1 MRLCVDF
8 PTPSPTTEQGKPAA
22 RRGRKVTGLSPR
34 SGRPRQRDRR
44 QHSGHAHVTLFQVSQ
59 PPTLRGDSMEREMPD
74 KSVVV
79 NLNQFERT
87 RRAQVSAETLSV
99 LHGCR
104 DLLIEGATRVLT
116 RQTEAMENTL
126 LAMADRSPLM
136 DTRNSYYSAQGILNT
151 RANELLSACKD
162 AYCQTFNDFAHNREK
177 PADAELLELS
187 LVDDQDYEI
196 TLAVDKA
203 TSRLRYN
210 CAEELVAL
218 DARIAHLL
226 GRSDLSENDSP
237 LGPRVLCEAL
247 LDGITRMQLEQDVR
261 IVLLN
266 QFDLVLTTE
275 LAHIYQSINRYLIDR
290 GIMPDLKV
298 GSKNRAQN
306 TAAAQSSAASAG
318 PAPAMQGQ
326 TGGDMFRLFEQLAH
340 GGNAGVGA
348 GGYTGGASAGLA
360 GFSLLDSLGQ
370 LQSGAMMLP
379 GGGRFE
385 LPLLEA
391 ATIHNVLR
399 SLQQSP
405 VMQAASPLD
414 AVLVDAVAML
424 FDVVF
429 DEAAIPDRLKAQ
441 IARLQIPVLKAAMLD
456 RNFFSQSNHPVR
468 RMLDAIATLAVHLPE
483 NEAGNARMEAI
494 SQVVSR
500 VLDCFEQDIAVFDSA
515 ATELEAMGS
524 QLEDT
529 LEEIVDASLQQDI
542 AQLKQSERAELAP
555 VIVHDFINR
564 ALKEQP
570 AADAVREFLRR
581 DWAQLLALDYV
592 NEGEEGAHF
601 NSHVETMRELV
612 WSVQSKADMDA
623 RLMLVR
629 ILPGLL
635 KRLREGVAEIGLPQK
650 LCDRF
655 FATLVILHA
664 NAVRPNAQP
673 VPLPDITPE
682 EIEALEP
689 SPAAD
694 VATMTASVSE
704 AVPAVPEVEDEFTLR
719 ARALNKG
726 DWIEFHY
733 DDGTFRWARLGWASS
748 IKNTYLFSDQDGMN
762 SFSISLHRLADKLRR
777 GEAVL
782 VERKSITESAFGKLM
797 NLFRQKLGHA

>member
-1 MRLCVDF
+1 
-8 PTPSPTTEQGKPAA
+8 
-22 RRGRKVTGLSPR
+22 
-34 SGRPRQRDRR
+34 
-44 QHSGHAHVTLFQVSQ
+44 
-59 PPTLRGDSMEREMPD
+59 MEREMPEN
-74 KSVVV
+74 SVVV
-79 NLNQFERT
+79 NLNQFERS

-126 LAMADRSPLM
+126 LAMADRSPLL
-136 DTRNSYYSAQGILNT
+136 DTRNTYYGAQGILNKQ
-151 RANELLSACKD
+151 ANELLSACKD
-162 AYCQTFNDFAHNREK
+162 TYCQAFNDFAHNRDK
-177 PADAELLELS
+177 PAAPELTELS
-187 LVDDQDYEI
+187 LVGDQDFEV
-196 TLAVDKA
+196 TLAIDKA

-226 GRSDLSENDSP
+226 GRSDLAENDNP
-237 LGPRVLCEAL
+237 LGPRALCEAL
-247 LDGITRMQLEQDVR
+247 LDGITRMQLEQNVR

-275 LAHIYQSINRYLIDR
+275 LAHIYQSINRYLIDH
-290 GIMPDLKV
+290 GILPDLKV
-298 GSKNRAQN
+298 GTKSRAQN
-306 TAAAQSSAASAG
+306 SHHAASSSGTASVG
-318 PAPAMQGQ
+318 GGEAARPGQ
-326 TGGDMFRLFEQLAH
+326 AVGDMFNLFEQLA
-340 GGNAGVGA
+340 GGGGQASGA
-348 GGYTGGASAGLA
+348 GGARGHAAGGAAVGLG
-360 GFSLLDSLGQ
+360 GFSLLDSLSQ

-379 GGGRFE
+379 GGVRFE

-391 ATIHNVLR
+391 SSIQNVLR

-424 FDVVF
+424 FDAVF
-429 DEAAIPDRLKAQ
+429 DEATIPDRLKAQ

-456 RNFFSQSNHPVR
+456 RNFFSQSKHPVR

-483 NEAGNARMEAI
+483 NDAGNARLEAI

-500 VLDCFEQDIAVFDSA
+500 VLENFERDITVFDSA
-515 ATELEAMGS
+515 ATELEAMGTL
-524 QLEDT
+524 LEDT
-529 LEEIVDASLQQDI
+529 LEEVVDASLQQDI
-542 AQLKQSERAELAP
+542 VKIKQTERAELAP

-564 ALKEQP
+564 ALKEQ
-570 AADAVREFLRR
+570 AVDEVVREFLRR
-581 DWAQLLALDYV
+581 DWARLLTLDYT

-612 WSVQSKADMDA
+612 WSVQPKSDMDA

-635 KRLREGVAEIGLPQK
+635 KRLREGTTEIDLPQK
-650 LCDRF
+650 LSDRF

-664 NAVRPNAQP
+664 NAVRPGAQP

-682 EIEALEP
+682 EIDEIAAQPETAP
-689 SPAAD
+689 SAAI
-694 VATMTASVSE
+694 
-704 AVPAVPEVEDEFTLR
+704 AVPDAAAEAAAAAESAVPEYEDEFTLR

-726 DWIEFHY
+726 DWVEFHY
-733 DDGTFRWARLGWASS
+733 DDGTFRWARLGWVSG
-748 IKNTYLFSDQDGMN
+748 IRNTYLFSDQDGMN
-762 SFSISLHRLADKLRR
+762 SFSISLLRLADKLRR

>member
-1 MRLCVDF
+1 
-8 PTPSPTTEQGKPAA
+8 
-22 RRGRKVTGLSPR
+22 
-34 SGRPRQRDRR
+34 
-44 QHSGHAHVTLFQVSQ
+44 
-59 PPTLRGDSMEREMPD
+59 MEREMPD
-74 KSVVV
+74 NSVVV
-79 NLNQFERT
+79 NLNQFERS

-126 LAMADRSPLM
+126 LAMADRSPLLE
-136 DTRNSYYSAQGILNT
+136 TRNTYYSAQGILN
-151 RANELLSACKD
+151 RQANELMSACKD
-162 AYCQTFNDFAHNREK
+162 AYFKSFSDFVQGRDKDKA
-177 PADAELLELS
+177 ATLELS
-187 LVDDQDYEI
+187 ELSLMGEQDFEI

-203 TSRLRYN
+203 TARMQFN

-218 DARIAHLL
+218 NARLAKLL
-226 GRSDLSENDSP
+226 GRTELSEKDSP
-237 LGPRVLCEAL
+237 LAPRALCESL
-247 LDGITRMQLEQDVR
+247 LDGMSRRGTDQNIKV
-261 IVLLN
+261 VLLN

-275 LAHIYQSINRYLIDR
+275 LAQIYQSINRYLVDG
-290 GIMPDLKV
+290 GILPDLK
-298 GSKNRAQN
+298 GGTKSHFRNPAS
-306 TAAAQSSAASAG
+306 ASSSAASA
-318 PAPAMQGQ
+318 APASN
-326 TGGDMFRLFEQLAH
+326 DMFNLFEQLA
-340 GGNAGVGA
+340 GGTGRVSGGGA
-348 GGYTGGASAGLA
+348 GIP

-370 LQSGAMMLP
+370 LQAGAMMLP
-379 GGGRFE
+379 GGVRFE

-391 ATIHNVLR
+391 STIQNVLR

-405 VMQAASPLD
+405 VMKAASPLD

-429 DEAAIPDRLKAQ
+429 DEASIPDRLKAQ

-468 RMLDAIATLAVHLPE
+468 RMLDAIARLAVHLPD
-483 NEAGNARMEAI
+483 NEAGNARLTVI
-494 SQVVSR
+494 SDVVSR
-500 VLDCFEQDIAVFDSA
+500 VLKNFEKDISIFEAA
-515 ATELEAMGS
+515 ATELESMS
-524 QLEDT
+524 SLLDDS
-529 LEEIVDASLQQDI
+529 LEESMDASLQQDI
-542 AQLKQSERAELAP
+542 TQIRHAERAELAP

-564 ALKEQP
+564 ALKDQQVG
-570 AADAVREFLRR
+570 DAVREFLRR
-581 DWAQLLALDYV
+581 DWAQLLTLDYI
-592 NEGEEGAHF
+592 NEGEQGAHF
-601 NSHVETMRELV
+601 NSHVETMRELI
-612 WSVQSKADMDA
+612 WSVQPKADMDA

-635 KRLREGVAEIGLPQK
+635 KRLREGTAEIDLSQK
-650 LCDRF
+650 LTDRF

-682 EIEALEP
+682 EIEAMT
-689 SPAAD
+689 PA
-694 VATMTASVSE
+694 
-704 AVPAVPEVEDEFTLR
+704 PAVDEAASAATATDAESAAPEEEDELTQR

-726 DWIEFHY
+726 DWVEFHY
-733 DDGTFRWARLGWASS
+733 EDGTFRWARLGWVSG

-797 NLFRQKLGHA
+797 NLFRQKLGYA

>member
-1 MRLCVDF
+1 
-8 PTPSPTTEQGKPAA
+8 
-22 RRGRKVTGLSPR
+22 
-34 SGRPRQRDRR
+34 
-44 QHSGHAHVTLFQVSQ
+44 
-59 PPTLRGDSMEREMPD
+59 MEREMPD
-74 KSVVV
+74 NSVVV
-79 NLNQFERT
+79 NLNQFERA

-126 LAMADRSPLM
+126 LAMADRSPLL
-136 DTRNSYYSAQGILNT
+136 DTRNTYYGAQGILNKQ
-151 RANELLSACKD
+151 ANELLSACKD
-162 AYCQTFNDFAHNREK
+162 AYCQNFSDFALNREK
-177 PADAELLELS
+177 TTGSELLELS
-187 LVDDQDYEI
+187 LVDDQDFEI

-203 TSRLRYN
+203 TSRLRFN

-226 GRSDLSENDSP
+226 GRSDLAENDNP
-237 LGPRVLCEAL
+237 LGPRALCEAM

-275 LAHIYQSINRYLIDR
+275 LAHIYQAINRHLIDR
-290 GIMPDLKV
+290 GILPDLKV
-298 GSKNRAQN
+298 GAKNRAQSSGP
-306 TAAAQSSAASAG
+306 AQHGAPSAG
-318 PAPAMQGQ
+318 TGPAMQGQ

-340 GGNAGVGA
+340 GGAPAAGAYAAGTGA
-348 GGYTGGASAGLA
+348 GGGSASAGLA
-360 GFSLLDSLGQ
+360 GFSLLDSLSQ
-370 LQSGAMMLP
+370 LQSGALMLP

-391 ATIHNVLR
+391 TNVSNVLR

-429 DEAAIPDRLKAQ
+429 DEASIPDRLKAQ

-468 RMLDAIATLAVHLPE
+468 RMLDAIATLSVHLPD
-483 NEAGNARMEAI
+483 NETGNTRLDAI

-500 VLDCFEQDIAVFDSA
+500 VLDSFEQDIAVFESA
-515 ATELEAMGS
+515 AIELEAMAS
-524 QLEDT
+524 T
-529 LEEIVDASLQQDI
+529 LEETLEETVDVSLQPDI
-542 AQLKQSERAELAP
+542 AQIKQSERAELAP

-564 ALKEQP
+564 ALKDQQ
-570 AADAVREFLRR
+570 AGDAVREFLRR
-581 DWAQLLALDYV
+581 DWAQLLTQDYIS
-592 NEGEEGAHF
+592 EGEQGAHF

-612 WSVQSKADMDA
+612 WSVQPKADMDA

-635 KRLREGVAEIGLPQK
+635 KRLREGTAEIDLPQK
-650 LCDRF
+650 LSDRF

-682 EIEALEP
+682 EIEALAP
-689 SPAAD
+689 
-694 VATMTASVSE
+694 
-704 AVPAVPEVEDEFTLR
+704 AVPEAPPIVAAEAETATPEVEDEFTQR
-719 ARALNKG
+719 ALALNKG
-726 DWIEFHY
+726 DWVEFHY
-733 DDGTFRWARLGWASS
+733 DDGTFRWARLGWVSS

-762 SFSISLHRLADKLRR
+762 SFSIGLHRLADKLRR

>member
-1 MRLCVDF
+1 
-8 PTPSPTTEQGKPAA
+8 
-22 RRGRKVTGLSPR
+22 
-34 SGRPRQRDRR
+34 
-44 QHSGHAHVTLFQVSQ
+44 
-59 PPTLRGDSMEREMPD
+59 MEREMPD
-74 KSVVV
+74 NSVVV
-79 NLNQFERT
+79 NLNQFERS

-126 LAMADRSPLM
+126 LAMADRSPLL
-136 DTRNSYYSAQGILNT
+136 DTRNTYYGAQGILNKQ
-151 RANELLSACKD
+151 ANELLSACKD
-162 AYCQTFNDFAHNREK
+162 VYCQNFGDFALNREK
-177 PADAELLELS
+177 SAGNDVLELS
-187 LVDDQDYEI
+187 LVDDQDFEI
-196 TLAVDKA
+196 TLVIDKA
-203 TSRLRYN
+203 TSRLRFN

-226 GRSDLSENDSP
+226 GRSDLAENDNP
-237 LGPRVLCEAL
+237 LGPRALCEAML
-247 LDGITRMQLEQDVR
+247 EGITRMQLEQDVR

-275 LAHIYQSINRYLIDR
+275 LAHIYRSINAHLIDR
-290 GIMPDLKV
+290 GILPDLKV
-298 GSKNRAQN
+298 GTKNRAQGTGSSQHG
-306 TAAAQSSAASAG
+306 TAATGAVAAM
-318 PAPAMQGQ
+318 PGQ
-326 TGGDMFRLFEQLAH
+326 TSGDMFRLFEQLAH
-340 GGNAGVGA
+340 GNSSTA
-348 GGYTGGASAGLA
+348 GGYAGGAGSAGGTNSPGGTGHASAGPA
-360 GFSLLDSLGQ
+360 GFSLLDSLSQ
-370 LQSGAMMLP
+370 LQTGALTLP
-379 GGGRFE
+379 GGGHFE

-391 ATIHNVLR
+391 ASVSNVLR

-468 RMLDAIATLAVHLPE
+468 RMLDAIATLAVHLPDS
-483 NEAGNARMEAI
+483 ATGNTRLEAI

-500 VLDCFEQDIAVFDSA
+500 VLDSFEQDISVFESA
-515 ATELEAMGS
+515 AAELEALGT
-524 QLEDT
+524 QLEET
-529 LEEIVDASLQQDI
+529 LEETVDVSLQTDI
-542 AQLKQSERAELAP
+542 AQIKQAERAELAP

-564 ALKEQP
+564 ALKDQQ
-570 AADAVREFLRR
+570 AGDAVREFLRR
-581 DWAQLLALDYV
+581 DWAQLLTQDYV
-592 NEGEEGAHF
+592 SEGEQGAHF
-601 NSHVETMRELV
+601 NSHVETMRELI
-612 WSVQSKADMDA
+612 WSVQPKADMDA

-635 KRLREGVAEIGLPQK
+635 KRLREGVAEIELSQK
-650 LCDRF
+650 LSDRF

-664 NAVRPNAQP
+664 NAVRPNSQP
-673 VPLPDITPE
+673 VPLPEITPE
-682 EIEALEP
+682 EIEALA
-689 SPAAD
+689 PAAPE
-694 VATMTASVSE
+694 VAAAAETIVAAPSL
-704 AVPAVPEVEDEFTLR
+704 PEVEDEFTQR
-719 ARALNKG
+719 AGALNKG
-726 DWIEFHY
+726 DWVEFHY
-733 DDGTFRWARLGWASS
+733 EDGTFRWARLGWVSS

-762 SFSISLHRLADKLRR
+762 SFSIGLHRLADKLRR

>member
-1 MRLCVDF
+1 
-8 PTPSPTTEQGKPAA
+8 
-22 RRGRKVTGLSPR
+22 
-34 SGRPRQRDRR
+34 
-44 QHSGHAHVTLFQVSQ
+44 
-59 PPTLRGDSMEREMPD
+59 MEREMPEN
-74 KSVVV
+74 SVVV

-87 RRAQVSAETLSV
+87 RRAQVSAETLSI

-116 RQTEAMENTL
+116 RQSEAMENTL
-126 LAMADRSPLM
+126 LAMADRSPLL

-177 PADAELLELS
+177 SAGGELLELS
-187 LVDDQDYEI
+187 LVDDQDFEI
-196 TLAVDKA
+196 TLVVDKA

-247 LDGITRMQLEQDVR
+247 LDGISRMQLEQAIR

-290 GIMPDLKV
+290 GILPDLKV
-298 GSKNRAQN
+298 GAKSRAQG
-306 TAAAQSSAASAG
+306 TATNSAGAAG

-326 TGGDMFRLFEQLAH
+326 TGGDMFKLFEQLAH
-340 GGNAGVGA
+340 SGIAA
-348 GGYTGGASAGLA
+348 GGGGAGGASAGLS

-391 ATIHNVLR
+391 ATIQNVLR

-429 DEAAIPDRLKAQ
+429 DDAAIPDHLKAQ

-468 RMLDAIATLAVHLPE
+468 RMLDAIATLAVHLPD
-483 NEAGNARMEAI
+483 NEAGNARLEAI

-500 VLDCFEQDIAVFDSA
+500 VLDSFEKDIAIFDTA
-515 ATELEAMGS
+515 AAELETMGS
-524 QLEDT
+524 VLEDT
-529 LEEIVDASLQQDI
+529 LEEIVDASLQHDI
-542 AQLKQSERAELAP
+542 AQIKQSERAEIAP

-570 AADAVREFLRR
+570 VAEAMREFLRR
-581 DWAQLLALDYV
+581 DWAQLLTLDYV
-592 NEGEEGAHF
+592 SEGEQGAHF

-635 KRLREGVAEIGLPQK
+635 KRLREGVAEIELPQK

-664 NAVRPNAQP
+664 NAVRPHAQP

-682 EIEALEP
+682 EIEELAPALAAVEAATTA
-689 SPAAD
+689 PA
-694 VATMTASVSE
+694 SE
-704 AVPAVPEVEDEFTLR
+704 AAPVVAPEVEDEFTLR

-726 DWIEFHY
+726 DWVEFHY

-762 SFSISLHRLADKLRR
+762 SFSISQFRLADKLRR

>member
-1 MRLCVDF
+1 
-8 PTPSPTTEQGKPAA
+8 
-22 RRGRKVTGLSPR
+22 
-34 SGRPRQRDRR
+34 
-44 QHSGHAHVTLFQVSQ
+44 
-59 PPTLRGDSMEREMPD
+59 MEREMPD
-74 KSVVV
+74 NSVVV
-79 NLNQFERT
+79 NLNQFERS
-87 RRAQVSAETLSV
+87 RRAQISAETLSV

-126 LAMADRSPLM
+126 LAMADRSPLLE
-136 DTRNSYYSAQGILNT
+136 TRNTYYGAQGTLNK

-162 AYCQTFNDFAHNREK
+162 AFCQTFNDFAHNREK
-177 PADAELLELS
+177 TAGGDLLELS
-187 LVDDQDYEI
+187 LVDDHDFEI

-226 GRSDLSENDSP
+226 GRSDLAENDNP
-237 LGPRVLCEAL
+237 LGPRALCEAM

-275 LAHIYQSINRYLIDR
+275 LASIYQAINRHLIDR
-290 GIMPDLKV
+290 GILPDLKV
-298 GSKNRAQN
+298 GAKSRAQ
-306 TAAAQSSAASAG
+306 SAG
-318 PAPAMQGQ
+318 AGQHGAAPAGAAPAMPGQ

-340 GGNAGVGA
+340 GGSPAASGHSGGA
-348 GGYTGGASAGLA
+348 GSAAGMA
-360 GFSLLDSLGQ
+360 GFSLLDSLSQ
-370 LQSGAMMLP
+370 LQTGTMMLP

-391 ATIHNVLR
+391 ATVSNVLR

-429 DEAAIPDRLKAQ
+429 DEASIPDRLKAQ

-468 RMLDAIATLAVHLPE
+468 RMLDAIATLAVHLPD
-483 NEAGNARMEAI
+483 NETGNARLDAI

-500 VLDCFEQDIAVFDSA
+500 VLDSFEQDIAVFESA
-515 ATELEAMGS
+515 AAELETLGT
-524 QLEDT
+524 T
-529 LEEIVDASLQQDI
+529 LEEKLEETVDVSLQPDI
-542 AQLKQSERAELAP
+542 AQIKQAERAELAP

-564 ALKEQP
+564 ALKDQP
-570 AADAVREFLRR
+570 VVDTVREFLRR
-581 DWAQLLALDYV
+581 DWAQLLTLDYI
-592 NEGEEGAHF
+592 NEGEQGAHF
-601 NSHVETMRELV
+601 NSHVETMRELI
-612 WSVQSKADMDA
+612 WSVQPKADMDA

-635 KRLREGVAEIGLPQK
+635 KRLREGTAEIELSQK
-650 LCDRF
+650 LSDRF

-682 EIEALEP
+682 EIEELI
-689 SPAAD
+689 PAPATPETVA
-694 VATMTASVSE
+694 VATAAESE
-704 AVPAVPEVEDEFTLR
+704 PVAPEVEDEFTQR

-726 DWIEFHY
+726 DWVEFHY
-733 DDGTFRWARLGWASS
+733 DDGTFRWARLGWISS
-748 IKNTYLFSDQDGMN
+748 IRNTYLFSDQDGMN
-762 SFSISLHRLADKLRR
+762 SFSIGLHRLADKLRR

-782 VERKSITESAFGKLM
+782 VERKSITDSAFGKLM
-797 NLFRQKLGHA
+797 NLFRQKLGYA

>member
-1 MRLCVDF
+1 
-8 PTPSPTTEQGKPAA
+8 
-22 RRGRKVTGLSPR
+22 
-34 SGRPRQRDRR
+34 
-44 QHSGHAHVTLFQVSQ
+44 
-59 PPTLRGDSMEREMPD
+59 MPD
-74 KSVVV
+74 NSVVV

-126 LAMADRSPLM
+126 LAMADRSPLL

-177 PADAELLELS
+177 PAGAELLELS

-237 LGPRVLCEAL
+237 LGPRILCEAL
-247 LDGITRMQLEQDVR
+247 LDGITRMQLEQDIQ

-290 GIMPDLKV
+290 GILPDLKV
-298 GSKNRAQN
+298 GAKSRAQN
-306 TAAAQSSAASAG
+306 TSAAQNSPASAG
-318 PAPAMQGQ
+318 PALAMQGQ

-340 GGNAGVGA
+340 GGSAAAGAGA
-348 GGYTGGASAGLA
+348 GGYAGGAAAGLA

-391 ATIHNVLR
+391 ATIQNVLR

-500 VLDCFEQDIAVFDSA
+500 VLDSFEQDIAVFDSA
-515 ATELEAMGS
+515 ATELEAMGTL
-524 QLEDT
+524 LEDT
-529 LEEIVDASLQQDI
+529 LEETVDASLQQDI

-564 ALKEQP
+564 ALKEQSV
-570 AADAVREFLRR
+570 ADAVREFLRR
-581 DWAQLLALDYV
+581 DWAQLLTLDYV
-592 NEGEEGAHF
+592 KEGEQGAHF

-612 WSVQSKADMDA
+612 WSVQPKADMDA

-682 EIEALEP
+682 EIEELAP

-694 VATMTASVSE
+694 IAAMTAPVSE
-704 AVPAVPEVEDEFTLR
+704 AVPAAPEVEDEFTLR

-726 DWIEFHY
+726 DWVEFHY

-777 GEAVL
+777 SEAVL